1 MSAAPIIAD
10 DPTLAFH
17 IRQYCP
23 GAEGEEL
30 AQRVALLKGRDW
42 AAAMRGRST
51 SWLADQCAC
60 HAHEVA
66 GRFVFRPGE
75 SETRLALAAQ
85 LCRALVRAAMA
96 ADSLDS
102 EEIPL

>member
-1 MSAAPIIAD
+1 MSAAPIVVD

-30 AQRVALLKGRDW
+30 AQRITLLKARDH
-42 AAAMRGRST
+42 AAAMRGRTYSH
-51 SWLADQCAC
+51 LADQCAW
-60 HAHEVA
+60 HAHETA

-75 SETRLALAAQ
+75 SEARLNMAAQ
-85 LCRALVRAAMA
+85 LCRALVKAAAA
-96 ADSLDS
+96 ADSLNS
-102 EEIPL
+102 EDDPL

>member
-30 AQRVALLKGRDW
+30 AQRITLLKARDH
-42 AAAMRGRST
+42 AAAMRGRTT
-51 SWLADQCAC
+51 SWLADQCAW

-66 GRFVFRPGE
+66 GRFVFCPGE
-75 SETRLALAAQ
+75 SEARLNLAAQ

-96 ADSLDS
+96 ADSLDC
-102 EEIPL
+102 EESPL

>member
-1 MSAAPIIAD
+1 MSAPIIAD
-10 DPTLAFH
+10 DPALAYH
-17 IRQYCP
+17 IQQYCP

-30 AQRVALLKGRDW
+30 AQRMVLLKARDW
-42 AAAMRGRST
+42 SAALRGRST
-51 SWLADQCAC
+51 SWLADQAAC

-75 SETRLALAAQ
+75 SEARLALAAQ
-85 LCRALVRAAMA
+85 LCRSLVRAAMA

-102 EEIPL
+102 EETPL